1 MLVKKNGH
9 YYTDATINDNAI
21 IPIFV
26 ETGFHGMVVS
36 VEWYNR
42 ILATLPL
49 KEIKLQKE
57 EHLHTDRTTR
67 RIVKLFKG
75 KVPVGDLMYEGR
87 IFVVDTNED
96 YVTIP
101 VNLLKSEADSTVCL
115 IRFDFKKN
123 VLDYVRKEEASLGK
137 MHQYTLVENDPM
149 PIFEATIE
157 LSDAL
162 GHQFTKFGKFNFDL
176 GNGSSVFFFRRTM
189 LPALKENNFK
199 IQTSRDKSGDIIGQG
214 IFAGYCKIG
223 NKSKTGFS
231 IGITNKIEDTDELGC
246 VGPSFFQNG
255 TVILDPNNNLIYYK

>member
-1 MLVKKNGH
+1 
-9 YYTDATINDNAI
+9 
-21 IPIFV
+21 
-26 ETGFHGMVVS
+26 
-36 VEWYNR
+36 
-42 ILATLPL
+42 
-49 KEIKLQKE
+49 
-57 EHLHTDRTTR
+57 
-67 RIVKLFKG
+67 LFKG

-255 TVILDPNNNLIYYK
+255 TVILDPNNKLIYYK